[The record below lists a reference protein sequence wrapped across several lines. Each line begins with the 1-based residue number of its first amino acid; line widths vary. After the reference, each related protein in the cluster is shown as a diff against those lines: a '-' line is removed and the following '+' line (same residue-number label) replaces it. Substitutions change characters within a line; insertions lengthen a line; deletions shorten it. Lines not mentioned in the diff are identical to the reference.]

1 MYKIYFYIRDM
12 WYELDQSMDRNSEVL
27 KCSVIETLMA
37 LIKVILL
44 KQKVDFDEMQTL
56 LLIIVVD

>member
-44 KQKVDFDEMQTL
+44 K
-56 LLIIVVD
+56 